1 MKALAGDD
9 EKKTSEKAVDQ
20 VLPDQWNDQFMN
32 SCIGM
37 QHSKFVITSVNE
49 TDIAFANQRWHWL
62 RKSSTHEDQRKAQL
76 IQPNVYVQLDPL
88 IQVL

>member
-1 MKALAGDD
+1 
-9 EKKTSEKAVDQ
+9 
-20 VLPDQWNDQFMN
+20 MN

-37 QHSKFVITSVNE
+37 QYSKLVITPVNE

-76 IQPNVYVQLDPL
+76 IQPNVYVQLVPL